1 MDYLKRELNRLLPLA
16 LLFGAFGG
24 VLLIIA
30 GNVFEANKLVLA
42 LSYIVMITL
51 SVYSLNKM
59 RYKKEVKGSLL
70 YGFIV
75 YAVMTII
82 AYLDLL
88 MNADRNFINPLFE
101 QLGFFSIIFFGSF
114 AISGTVVY
122 LFRRQVIS

>member
-1 MDYLKRELNRLLPLA
+1 
-16 LLFGAFGG
+16 
-24 VLLIIA
+24 
-30 GNVFEANKLVLA
+30 
-42 LSYIVMITL
+42 MITL
-51 SVYSLNKM
+51 SVYSLNRM

-114 AISGTVVY
+114 IISGTIVY

>member
-30 GNVFEANKLVLA
+30 GNVFEPTKLI
-42 LSYIVMITL
+42 LSLVYIVMITL

-59 RYKKEVKGSLL
+59 RYKKEIGGSLL

-75 YAVMTII
+75 YGVMTVI
-82 AYLDLL
+82 AFIDLL
-88 MNADRNFINPLFE
+88 MNANPNFINPLFE
-101 QLGFFSIIFFGSF
+101 HLGFFSLILLTSF

-122 LFRRQVIS
+122 LFRLRVIS